1 MKRSVREPY
10 SLIDYQVMFAV
21 CAVGRDH
28 TDDITTPKTVTNIV
42 RIVNQF
48 PNTDYSRE
56 QIVRT
61 MDSLVALEMLN
72 KVGDRYNR
80 HEHVLCRNIG
90 GLCPDGRR
98 LMAIIEMF
106 ADDTQLV
113 WSWMLAPEDCDQYN
127 EAVGKV
133 LDADF
138 AKDMVN
144 AEGSL
149 AALRGIVKRYKVIDV
164 PVPQGKFGMGSN

>member
-21 CAVGRDH
+21 CAVGRDG

-42 RIVNQF
+42 HIVNQF
-48 PNTDYSRE
+48 ARADYSRE
-56 QIVRT
+56 QIVCT
-61 MDSLVALEMLN
+61 LDSLVALEMLN
-72 KVGDRYNR
+72 KVGDGYNR
-80 HEHVLCRNIG
+80 REHIVCRNIG
-90 GLCPDGRR
+90 GLCPDNRR
-98 LMAIIEMF
+98 LMAIVEMF
-106 ADDTQLV
+106 ADEGRLV
-113 WSWMLAPEDCDQYN
+113 WNWMLAPEDCDQYN
-127 EAVGKV
+127 GAVGKV

-149 AALRGIVKRYKVIDV
+149 AALRGTVKRYKVIDV
-164 PVPQGKFGMGSN
+164 PVPQGKYGLGAN